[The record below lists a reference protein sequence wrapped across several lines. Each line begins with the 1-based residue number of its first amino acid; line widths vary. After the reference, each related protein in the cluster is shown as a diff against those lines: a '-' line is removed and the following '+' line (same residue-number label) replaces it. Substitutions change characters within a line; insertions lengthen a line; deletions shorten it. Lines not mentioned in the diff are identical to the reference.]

1 MMVQNCLP
9 LDAIADTNAP
19 VMVFSPERRDELC
32 ARLAPLARRVSG
44 ARRAKGF
51 ARRASALGATV
62 VLVDGLSAP
71 DEALGVIADL
81 LKVAGAGGPAIVAI
95 YGPGSGDALRLVEAG
110 ATHVLHAPFTDAE
123 LFAAILSG
131 RRYAMRPG
139 ASGIALGQHDRR
151 DRLTGLADSAELRRW
166 IDDEGQ
172 QHPVWLALVN
182 IVRFDAVNDAF
193 GLEAADALLRA
204 AGNRIEPLVA
214 EAGFKALVARLPGA
228 EFGIALSGE
237 ITPERA
243 LILAEA
249 VVERLALPISVDAEA
264 VRLGCHVGI
273 AQADAG
279 SGAAAGGADA
289 LLRRASKAVSDARS
303 GLSTIRLL
311 TQGEAE
317 VSDLHATLQADLRA
331 ALGRN
336 EIEILFQPQVSISSG
351 RIEGVEALARWRHP
365 RHGQIGAKTLFL
377 VAQQSDY
384 LLELSAHIQK
394 QALEIAAAWPA
405 TLRRLRLSLNVTGQD
420 VRQPRFAKRFLR
432 RVEASGFPKS
442 RLTIEITESGLMDD
456 LPASARTLAQL
467 RAAGCRVAIDDFGT
481 GYSSLAYLKD
491 LPADYLKLDQGLS
504 AEIAGSTRDRV
515 VVRGAIEM
523 ARSLGLSVI
532 AEGVESEAQ
541 LRLLAREGCSHY
553 QGFLRAGALDVAA
566 LEELVAS
573 DV

>member
-1 MMVQNCLP
+1 
-9 LDAIADTNAP
+9 
-19 VMVFSPERRDELC
+19 
-32 ARLAPLARRVSG
+32 
-44 ARRAKGF
+44 
-51 ARRASALGATV
+51 
-62 VLVDGLSAP
+62 
-71 DEALGVIADL
+71 
-81 LKVAGAGGPAIVAI
+81 
-95 YGPGSGDALRLVEAG
+95 
-110 ATHVLHAPFTDAE
+110 
-123 LFAAILSG
+123 
-131 RRYAMRPG
+131 
-139 ASGIALGQHDRR
+139 
-151 DRLTGLADSAELRRW
+151 
-166 IDDEGQ
+166 
-172 QHPVWLALVN
+172 
-182 IVRFDAVNDAF
+182 
-193 GLEAADALLRA
+193 
-204 AGNRIEPLVA
+204 
-214 EAGFKALVARLPGA
+214 
-228 EFGIALSGE
+228 
-237 ITPERA
+237 
-243 LILAEA
+243 
-249 VVERLALPISVDAEA
+249 
-264 VRLGCHVGI
+264 
-273 AQADAG
+273 
-279 SGAAAGGADA
+279 
-289 LLRRASKAVSDARS
+289 
-303 GLSTIRLL
+303 
-311 TQGEAE
+311 
-317 VSDLHATLQADLRA
+317 
-331 ALGRN
+331 
-336 EIEILFQPQVSISSG
+336 VSISSG

-573 DV
+573 DA

>member
-1 MMVQNCLP
+1 M
-9 LDAIADTNAP
+9 A

-32 ARLAPLARRVSG
+32 ARLAPLAARISG
-44 ARRAKGF
+44 ARRAKGL
-51 ARRASALGATV
+51 ARRISTLGAGV
-62 VLVDGLSAP
+62 VLVDAAHMSG
-71 DEALGVIADL
+71 EALQVVSGLA
-81 LKVAGAGGPAIVAI
+81 KAFAAGGPAIIVTYAA
-95 YGPGSGDALRLVEAG
+95 GRDDALRLAEAG
-110 ATHVLHAPFTDAE
+110 ATHLLPDPFTDAE
-123 LFAAILSG
+123 LLAAIITG
-131 RRYAMRPG
+131 RRFARHLAHM
-139 ASGIALGQHDRR
+139 ALPTGHERR

-166 IDDEGQ
+166 IERENRTQ
-172 QHPVWLALVN
+172 PVWLTLVN
-182 IVRFDAVNDAF
+182 ISRFDAVNEAF
-193 GLEAADALLRA
+193 GHEAADALLRA
-204 AGNRIEPLVA
+204 AGSRIEPLVA
-214 EAGFKALVARLPGA
+214 EAGFIALVARLPGA
-228 EFGIALSGE
+228 EFGIALAGE
-237 ITPERA
+237 ITPERV

-249 VVERLALPISVDAEA
+249 VVERLGLPISIGAEA

-273 AQADAG
+273 AQANAG
-279 SGAAAGGADA
+279 AGGSEA
-289 LLRRASKAVSDARS
+289 LLRRTAKAVADARS
-303 GLSTIRLL
+303 GIATIKLM
-311 TQGEAE
+311 TPGEAE
-317 VSDLHATLQADLRA
+317 VTDLNAALQADLRA

-336 EIEILFQPQVSISSG
+336 EIEILFQPQISVSSG

-384 LLELSAHIQK
+384 LLELSAHIQR
-394 QALEIAAAWPA
+394 QALDIASAWPA

-504 AEIAGSTRDRV
+504 AEIAGSERDRV

-553 QGFLRAGALDVAA
+553 QGFLRAGALNVAA
-566 LEELVAS
+566 LEAMVVS
-573 DV
+573 DA

>member
-1 MMVQNCLP
+1 MVQNCLP
-9 LDAIADTNAP
+9 PDATADVNAP
-19 VMVFSPERRDELC
+19 VMVFSPERRDALC
-32 ARLAPLARRVSG
+32 ARLAPLAVRISG
-44 ARRAKGF
+44 ARRAKGL
-51 ARRASALGATV
+51 ARRISALGATV
-62 VLVDGLSAP
+62 VLVDAAHMAG
-71 DEALGVIADL
+71 EAMHIIADL
-81 LKVAGAGGPAIVAI
+81 AQAAGNGGVAIVAT
-95 YGPGSGDALRLVEAG
+95 YPAGGDDALRLVEAG
-110 ATHVLHAPFTDAE
+110 ATHVLPDPCSDAE
-123 LFAAILSG
+123 LLAAITAG
-131 RRYAMRPG
+131 RRFAGRG
-139 ASGIALGQHDRR
+139 AQSGAHSGPERR
-151 DRLTGLADSAELRRW
+151 DKLTGLADSVELRRW
-166 IDDEGQ
+166 IERENRT
-172 QHPVWLALVN
+172 HPVWLSLVK
-182 IVRFDAVNDAF
+182 ISRFDAVNSAF

-214 EAGFKALVARLPGA
+214 EAGFNALVARLPGA

-249 VVERLALPISVDAEA
+249 VVERLGLPISIDAEA

-273 AQADAG
+273 ASAEAG
-279 SGAAAGGADA
+279 AEGAEA
-289 LLRRASKAVSDARS
+289 LLRRTSKAVAEARS
-303 GLSTIRLL
+303 GVSTIRLV
-311 TQGEAE
+311 TQGDAE
-317 VSDLHATLQADLRA
+317 ISDLNATLQADLRA

-384 LLELSAHIQK
+384 LLELSAHIQR
-394 QALEIAAAWPA
+394 QALDIASAWPA

-432 RVEASGFPKS
+432 RVEVSGFPKN

-456 LPASARTLAQL
+456 LPASARALAQL

-504 AEIAGSTRDRV
+504 AEIAGSARDRV

-553 QGFLRAGALDVAA
+553 QGFLRAGALDIAA
-566 LEELVAS
+566 LEDMVAS
-573 DV
+573 DA